1 MNKLY
6 KLLPVLFLTLTL
18 TGCIDVQYKMFL
30 RTDGSGTIEET
41 VYMNSAMVQ
50 MLKGFMAMGNDST
63 NHEEFSLFDEDDLR
77 NEAKGL
83 GKGVRYVS
91 GEALKENGREGY
103 KAIFEFDDINK
114 IKMNEDVSDKTSP
127 FDEDEEDTPEDDITF
142 KFTKGNPATLVIYMP
157 DDEEKE
163 TEIEEEE
170 VEVETG
176 TNDEDDEWTEEM
188 KSIMKDFRIAISIE
202 FEGDIVET
210 NATNVDGSTITLLE
224 LSFAKIMDDPE
235 NIKKLKGLGE
245 NASHEKTKELL
256 KDIPGIKFEAN
267 QEVKV
272 VFE

>member
-1 MNKLY
+1 MKKFY
-6 KLLPVLFLTLTL
+6 KLLPILFLTLTL

-77 NEAKGL
+77 NEAKNL

-114 IKMNEDVSDKTSP
+114 IKMNEDVSDKASP
-127 FDEDEEDTPEDDITF
+127 MGEEEEDTPEDDITF
-142 KFTKGNPATLVIYMP
+142 KFTKGSPATLMIYMP
-157 DDEEKE
+157 EEKE
-163 TEIEEEE
+163 TESEEE
-170 VEVETG
+170 VEIETD
-176 TNDEDDEWTEEM
+176 TEDDQDTEWTEEM

-210 NATNVDGSTITLLE
+210 NATNVDGSTVTLLE
-224 LSFAKIMDDPE
+224 MSFDKIIDDPE
-235 NIKKLKGLGE
+235 NLKKLKGLGE
-245 NASHEKTKELL
+245 HASHEKTKEIL
-256 KDIPGIKFEAN
+256 KDIPGIKFETN
-267 QEVKV
+267 QKVKV
-272 VFE
+272 VFD